1 MFTKQ
6 RFLSILLVLV
16 FLFLVISCK
25 GKEEHP
31 PEHNMQSTHD
41 GHEHNH

>member
-6 RFLSILLVLV
+6 RFLPILFVLV
-16 FLFLVISCK
+16 FLCVVISCK

-31 PEHNMQSTHD
+31 PEHNMQGAHD
-41 GHEHNH
+41 GHDHQH